1 MQVAMQRLD
10 VLLVGEKRLGHESR
24 LAIGAVAAGTAVL
37 LGLAEQA
44 LEIAVKW
51 LKAGGWLTVGN
62 AVIFGEHCSGDH
74 RRIPVAMRGD
84 PISERHRPR
93 LLHQQDIA
101 GAGEEAP
108 AAGAVA
114 PREEVGTAQAVLQR
128 PRFQNLDDIALAT
141 GPRHVMD
148 GSGDRIGDLA
158 GGFDPPFVRQRWKAC
173 RHPADSMMSMFWTA
187 APEAPLPRLSRT
199 ATRLTCSPP

>member
-1 MQVAMQRLD
+1 
-10 VLLVGEKRLGHESR
+10 
-24 LAIGAVAAGTAVL
+24 
-37 LGLAEQA
+37 
-44 LEIAVKW
+44 
-51 LKAGGWLTVGN
+51 
-62 AVIFGEHCSGDH
+62 VIFGEHCSGDH

-93 LLHQQDIA
+93 MLHQQDIA
-101 GAGEEAP
+101 GAGEEAH

-199 ATRLTCSPP
+199 ATRLTCSPPGVPNTKSFIVSLPASSSASMRAIVLHSSSPTTSTISWPA